1 MPGNRTT
8 SRLRPWLV
16 FFGFNV
22 PTMNRPPANLARP
35 ITGDDKGKNRE
46 DSWSSGNR
54 RESTEVGKPTKIEQ
68 RDVGLQAKM
77 PSQHDTRRN
86 THDVCLGAVAKRPS
100 APRPPPISVN
110 SMSVRE
116 EAVPSCCMP
125 GGRHR
130 DQTGHEWFD
139 QLFPPR
145 SLGFHQHPHQCQR
158 GEGRRPGLLSL
169 WGNLYE
175 HRYRQCRL

>member
-22 PTMNRPPANLARP
+22 PIMNRPPANLARP
-35 ITGDDKGKNRE
+35 ITCKDKGKNRE

-54 RESTEVGKPTKIEQ
+54 RESAEMGKPTKIEQ

-86 THDVCLGAVAKRPS
+86 AHDEPIPTPVPPMSRINTRERS
-100 APRPPPISVN
+100 WTTAPASTSTKPGTMTLSWGGLFQRIPLSPIPPIRRLLIAIPTYSII
-110 SMSVRE
+110 
-116 EAVPSCCMP
+116 PC
-125 GGRHR
+125 G
-130 DQTGHEWFD
+130 
-139 QLFPPR
+139 
-145 SLGFHQHPHQCQR
+145 SLIP
-158 GEGRRPGLLSL
+158 
-169 WGNLYE
+169 
-175 HRYRQCRL
+175 